1 MSVQPVFRALLA
13 ALALLLFAGG
23 EHALAAGDD
32 SYVLDSGDRV
42 KVTVFGEEDLT
53 GEYEIDGT
61 GTLAFPLVGQIAVAG
76 SSARDL
82 EVAIADR
89 LRGDYLLD
97 PKVNVEI
104 LTYRPFYILGEV
116 QRPGSYSFKSG
127 MTVLN
132 AVAMAG
138 GYTYRAKTEEWI
150 VTRADDP
157 ALQEAEIEAPSFR
170 VRPGDVI
177 VVPERFW

>member
-1 MSVQPVFRALLA
+1 MSVQPILRVLLA
-13 ALALLLFAGG
+13 AMAMLLFAVG
-23 EHALAAGDD
+23 EQARAAGDD
-32 SYVLDSGDRV
+32 SYILDSGDRV
-42 KVTVFGEEDLT
+42 KVTVFGEDDLT

-61 GTLAFPLVGQIAVAG
+61 GTLAFPLAGQIAVAG
-76 SSARDL
+76 KSARDL
-82 EVAIADR
+82 EVAIADG

-97 PKVNVEI
+97 PKVSVEI
-104 LTYRPFYILGEV
+104 LTYRPFYIIGEV

-150 VTRADDP
+150 VTRANDP
-157 ALQEAEIEAPSFR
+157 SLQEAEVEAPSFR
-170 VRPGDVI
+170 VMPGDVI